1 MKEHL
6 PSLKIMGEPHARFAC
21 SWHARMVAGFLFALM
36 LSACT
41 LTGPGIDSPDNMNE
55 RDPKVSNAPS
65 PQETVRG
72 ADDPPIVT
80 LQLGKSLQQNN
91 LKPTDDLPS
100 GIKIGTTNLNNVPFG
115 AALQAVLAD
124 TDIALLWQNPE
135 LQDRPVTLMNL
146 KGPLPL
152 VVDRVCRAAK
162 VICAF
167 RDGSLE
173 IMKEETFVV
182 SLPPVPGGFGDSA
195 NSANNTISDAIQSL
209 IEGKVKSDTA
219 GGTLIYTT
227 DEEGHERVQSYLEQ
241 LRNGRPLIVL
251 QLHIWEVQLEDNK
264 SLGIN
269 WSKLNLWRLGGPGT
283 NLMLNGA
290 SNVSSVASGQGISLG
305 ALFSGPIDANALAGF
320 LSKQGK
326 VQNISSP
333 QLTFVSG
340 SSAKFEI
347 GGNQRYVSQIGTAN
361 TVSGTSNT
369 ANSVVSTEELKT
381 GLSVAASGSY
391 DSGVV
396 FATLELKTADLIK
409 FQDFPAGGTNL
420 SLPQTS
426 DRAVQTVLRVRP
438 GDNLVLAGLQTSRDD
453 RAREGFPTFVA
464 GDIPLSGSNHMTN
477 SELVILVK
485 PSVVF
490 FSDRNSPDLRN
501 VAEVKNGKVDQQL
514 PKPAQAPAAA
524 AVEAPRR
531 PNDLQNEMNTV
542 VKLLDTTQA
551 PAQAGGS
558 ARHPEKILPEN
569 ILPEGVK

>member
-1 MKEHL
+1 ML
-6 PSLKIMGEPHARFAC
+6 R
-21 SWHARMVAGFLFALM
+21 AGAPLFAGMALA
-36 LSACT
+36 LVLASCT
-41 LTGPGIDSPDNMNE
+41 LTGPDVDKPDLMNE
-55 RDPKVSNAPS
+55 RDPRVSNAPG

-72 ADDPPIVT
+72 TDDPPVVT

-91 LKPTDDLPS
+91 LKPTDELPS
-100 GIKIGTTNLNNVPFG
+100 GIKIGTTNLNNVPLG
-115 AALQAVLAD
+115 AALQAALAD
-124 TDIALLWQNPE
+124 SDVALLWQNPE

-146 KGPLPL
+146 KGSLPL
-152 VVDRVCRAAK
+152 VVNRICRAAK

-182 SLPPVPGGFGDSA
+182 SLPPVPGSFGDTG
-195 NSANNTISDAIQSL
+195 NSTTNTITDAIQSL
-209 IEGKVKSDTA
+209 IDGKVKSDTA

-241 LRNGRPLIVL
+241 LRNGRPLVVL

-269 WSKLNLWRLGGPGT
+269 WSKLSLWKLGGPGT
-283 NLMLNGA
+283 NALVNAA
-290 SNVSSVASGQGISLG
+290 SNVSSVASGQGISIG
-305 ALFSGPIDANALAGF
+305 AVFSGPIDANALAGF

-340 SSAKFEI
+340 SGAKFEI

-369 ANSVVSTEELKT
+369 ANSVVSTDELKT

-391 DSGVV
+391 ESGVV
-396 FATLELKTADLIK
+396 FATLQLKTADLVK

-438 GDNLVLAGLQTSRDD
+438 GDNLVLAGLQTSRDE
-453 RAREGFPTFVA
+453 RAREGFPTFITD
-464 GDIPLSGSNHMTN
+464 DIPLSGSNHVTN

-490 FSDRNSPDLRN
+490 FSDKNSPDLRN

-514 PKPAQAPAAA
+514 PKPEEAPAPVVA
-524 AVEAPRR
+524 EAPRR
-531 PNDLQNEMNTV
+531 PNELQSEMNTV
-542 VKLLDTTQA
+542 VKLLDTTQTA
-551 PAQAGGS
+551 TPVPAATSS
-558 ARHPEKILPEN
+558 ARQPEN
-569 ILPEGVK
+569 ILPEGAR